1 MAAKQKVTDLVAE
14 MVAPVLREAGLEL
27 VEVEYKK
34 EGANWILRV
43 FLDRPGGA
51 VDLDDCAHVSETL
64 SVALD
69 EADPI
74 PSAYFL
80 EVSSAGAERPLK
92 TVRDFE
98 LAVGKRIFV
107 SFYEPVDGRKN
118 VEGTLIAYTDELLR
132 VEENTVVIVVPKDK
146 IAAVRLALVW

>member
-1 MAAKQKVTDLVAE
+1 MAAKQKVTDLVME

-51 VDLDDCAHVSETL
+51 VDLDDCAHVSEAL
-64 SVALD
+64 STALD
-69 EADPI
+69 ETDPI

-80 EVSSAGAERPLK
+80 EVSSAGAERTLK
-92 TVRDFE
+92 TARDFE
-98 LAVGKRIFV
+98 LAIGKRIFV
-107 SFYEPVDGRKN
+107 SFYEPFEGNKN
-118 VEGTLIAYTDELLR
+118 VEGTLMESDEEVLR
-132 VEENTVVIVVPKDK
+132 VWQDPAMVVIPKDK
-146 IAAVRLALVW
+146 IASVRLALVW